1 MTGARSGRYKYKVCE
16 ILRTF
21 WRENEHDLCDLLNLE
36 MCKSR
41 VREKTDII
49 ALH

>member
-1 MTGARSGRYKYKVCE
+1 MEGINIKSVKY
-16 ILRTF
+16 LGHF
-21 WRENEHDLCDLLNLE
+21 GENEHDLCDLLNLE